1 MKTPTLTV
9 SDILKRKHFEHVEV
23 VAGHNGLNRTV
34 KWVHV
39 VEVAKIH
46 HLLNGKELI
55 LSTGVGWKENKEL
68 FRSFVEQLIN
78 CNASGL
84 CIEIGMHTPSVP
96 QEVID
101 LANAHHFPI
110 ILFLKEVPFV
120 EITQDIHTYLI
131 NQHYEIISGLES
143 YSQQLNKKLLSM
155 DHYSEILKLLH
166 HYSGHQVV
174 FKINGREVE
183 IFPKYSK
190 TFKEEQLIVD
200 DNAASK
206 KRVAT
211 QPIQFLGNEYAEL
224 SIVSTGKE
232 ISEFDLL
239 ILDRTATALAQHLL
253 RDLYVDEK
261 KRVEENEWLKSW
273 LEGDHPIEN
282 VFSYLAEYGAEPNPK
297 GGTVLVVR
305 FKSSMKQC
313 SNLDM
318 IYFKMLCRTIFEQ
331 QGFSTFPVDFH
342 SSIVFIMINNRE
354 MKTWKSR
361 MKIGL
366 NSLLESD
373 YIQKKKLPQFVVGVG
388 KFIENVSHMD
398 KSYRTAL
405 ETIKIQHHLGGRA
418 NSCFYEDLH
427 IYRIISLIHKYNDL
441 YEVVMEYLEPVLQY
455 DEKYNGNL
463 LETLK
468 VYLACN
474 GSKKETAQRLFV
486 VRQTLYHRI
495 QKLESLLGEDFMN
508 PEKRLAI
515 EFMIKAYEY
524 LQSQSMEN
532 KYVQHDR
539 LRRL

>member
-9 SDILKRKHFEHVEV
+9 SDILKRKHFEHAKV
-23 VAGHNGLNRTV
+23 VAGHNGLNRPV

-39 VEVAKIH
+39 VEVVNIH

-68 FRSFVEQLIN
+68 FQSFVKQLID
-78 CNASGL
+78 CDASGL

-101 LANAHHFPI
+101 LANAHYFPI
-110 ILFLKEVPFV
+110 ILFLREVPFV
-120 EITQDIHTYLI
+120 EITQDIHTHLI

-155 DHYSEILKLLH
+155 DPYSELLKLLH
-166 HYSGHQVV
+166 HYSGHQVI

-183 IFPKYSK
+183 VFPKYNK
-190 TFKEEQLIVD
+190 TVKGEQLAI
-200 DNAASK
+200 DNYTASG
-206 KRVAT
+206 KRTAI
-211 QPIQFLGNEYAEL
+211 QPIRFLGNEYAEL
-224 SIVSTGKE
+224 SIMSTGKE

-253 RDLYVDEK
+253 RDLYIDEK

-273 LEGDHPIEN
+273 LEGEHPIES

-297 GGTVLVVR
+297 GGMVLVIH
-305 FKSSMKQC
+305 FKSSIKQC

-318 IYFKMLCRTIFEQ
+318 MYFKVLCRTIFEQ

-342 SSIVFIMINNRE
+342 SSIVFIMTNNRE

-361 MKIGL
+361 MKVGL
-366 NSLLESD
+366 NTLLGSD
-373 YIQKKKLPQFVVGVG
+373 YIQKKKWPQFIVGVG

-405 ETIKIQHHLGGRA
+405 ETIKIQYHLGDRS

-455 DEKYNGNL
+455 DEKYNANL

-524 LQSQSMEN
+524 LNSQNMWSSSIER
-532 KYVQHDR
+532 DR
-539 LRRL
+539 LPGV